1 MSGMTAAFDRQGGI
15 VRLSNRLHA
24 YFVPTDEIY
33 AYKDQQKEINFF
45 LGFSYVG
52 LRAWDVAPGPAP
64 IQAPRPI
71 TVAASKAIEGAPGSR
86 PSPVAPQS
94 KEVNSKESLA
104 TAVPKKL
111 FAIVAAFPTPMK
123 LSDIGEKLNKE
134 FPYTFKLYREAGF
147 ANLTAMIS
155 ADPRLIIEGA
165 PGQEVVRHRS

>member
-1 MSGMTAAFDRQGGI
+1 MTGDFDRQGGI

-52 LRAWDVAPGPAP
+52 LRAWDVAPGPVP
-64 IQAPRPI
+64 VQALRRSVVS
-71 TVAASKAIEGAPGSR
+71 TKSIEGAQSGRS
-86 PSPVAPQS
+86 SPIAPQS
-94 KEVNSKESLA
+94 SFENKKEPLA
-104 TAVPKKL
+104 IAVPKKL
-111 FAIVAAFPTPMK
+111 YAIVSAAPRPIR
-123 LSDIGEKLNKE
+123 LSDIGEKLSNE
-134 FPYTFKLYREAGF
+134 FPHTFKLYREAGF

-165 PGQEVVRHRS
+165 PGLEVVRRRP